1 MLKEIDEEIAELT
14 NDQLFDNMLHEFN
27 MMRQ

>member
-1 MLKEIDEEIAELT
+1 MIEEMQEEVTELT